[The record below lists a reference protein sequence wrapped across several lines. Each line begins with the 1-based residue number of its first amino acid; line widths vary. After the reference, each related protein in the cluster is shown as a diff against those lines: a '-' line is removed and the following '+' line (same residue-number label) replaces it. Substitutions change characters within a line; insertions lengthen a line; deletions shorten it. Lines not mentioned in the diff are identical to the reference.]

1 MNKSIVVILSVILW
15 TGLSANTLFAQRK
28 TFLKVNPTTLVNELD
43 VYVGRELTPS
53 VSLEVGGGF
62 IYTDYWDNILNQF
75 DFGQIKP
82 NVSEHQY
89 LNAKGFNG
97 RLGVRIYVISPY
109 TENAKTGGTYFEPLL
124 LYKQIWYPH
133 DNKELDAKKYIE
145 KGKKY
150 VTGLQ
155 LLIGRQYQHK
165 KVYLDKYI
173 GLGVRAKTYSFDN
186 FEVNQGNGD
195 VQNNGKRT
203 TSWLP
208 SIHLG
213 IKIAF
218 DLTRRH

>member
-1 MNKSIVVILSVILW
+1 MKKSIVVILCVILW
-15 TGLSANTLFAQRK
+15 TGFSASSLFAQRK
-28 TFLKVNPTTLVNELD
+28 TFLSVNPTTLVNELD
-43 VYVGRELTPS
+43 VNLSHELSPS
-53 VSLEVGGGF
+53 VSIELGSGF

-82 NVSEHQY
+82 NISEHQY

-97 RLGVRIYVISPY
+97 RLGVRFYVISPY
-109 TENAKTGGTYFEPLL
+109 SENAKAGGTYFEPVL

-133 DNKELDAKKYIE
+133 DDKELDSKKYLE

-155 LLIGRQYQHK
+155 LLIGRQYKHK
-165 KVYLDKYI
+165 KVYFDKYI

-186 FEVNQGNGD
+186 FEENDGD
-195 VQNNGKRT
+195 IQNKGKRT

-213 IKIAF
+213 LKIAF
-218 DLTRRH
+218 DLSHH